1 VRCAAFLLPALQ
13 HALELAF
20 AAALDERR
28 IAALLTLMMQEQ

>member
-1 VRCAAFLLPALQ
+1 VRCAAFLLPALRSM
-13 HALELAF
+13 LAF